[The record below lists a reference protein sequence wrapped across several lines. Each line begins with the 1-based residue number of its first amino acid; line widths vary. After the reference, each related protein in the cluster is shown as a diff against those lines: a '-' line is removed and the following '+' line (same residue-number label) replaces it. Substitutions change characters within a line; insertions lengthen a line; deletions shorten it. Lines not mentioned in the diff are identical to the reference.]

1 MGIVSNKALSAKRY
15 CFVAFETMR
24 NCHTF
29 LISLVL
35 CIVIKSS
42 STRFLLVE
50 VEKENDRALKNP
62 VAKEECPACCNW
74 ENCCKFELCIR
85 CGEDCD
91 RICPPCPNGIRKVA
105 MNGKNFTKAKFD
117 ESLDENAQTKARDRV
132 CCKANTAECRA
143 CSLGMTLEEYCTQ
156 NPDTIGCFR
165 DIVVTNGSLESVPHP
180 QPKWLAIEGAE
191 DCLTKM
197 KMGNSNPVCV
207 HLVQS
212 EFCKNDAWKQLRKLV
227 EAKELKQCYGSD
239 KDLRIQLEQEN
250 RSQPGSEGDLQR
262 SRDANKKGN
271 SKCNVTMADQEGPFF
286 EAGAPN
292 TNMLVPESERTSKDF
307 LKLVGRVLD
316 KNCNPIR
323 NAKVQCWYAGGNPVH
338 YTFPPAHLWYR
349 GYVLTDKGGR
359 YSFDAT
365 FPGVYD
371 IRPIIHYHMK
381 AITKIKTLT
390 TQIYFKGHIPPA
402 YEDYVKGRDTQY
414 PKSDF
419 VFENVQERQR
429 TIEFDLV
436 MDY

>member
-1 MGIVSNKALSAKRY
+1 MGIVPNKALAAKTY

-105 MNGKNFTKAKFD
+105 MNGKNFTKAKND
-117 ESLDENAQTKARDRV
+117 ERLDENAQTKARDRV
-132 CCKANTAECRA
+132 CCKANTAECHA

-292 TNMLVPESERTSKDF
+292 VEKLVPESDISADPDSAVT
-307 LKLVGRVLD
+307 LTGRVLD
-316 KNCNPIR
+316 KNCIPIK
-323 NAKVQCWYAGGNPVH
+323 NAKVQNWYAGGNSVH
-338 YTFPPAHLWYR
+338 YSFPPDHLWYR
-349 GYVLTDKGGR
+349 GFVHTDKNGR
-359 YSFDAT
+359 YTFEAT
-365 FPGVYD
+365 FPGLYD
-371 IRPIIHYHMK
+371 LRPILHYHIK
-381 AITKIKTLT
+381 VITQIKELT
-390 TQIYFKGHIPPA
+390 TQIYFRDNIPPA
-402 YEDYVKGRDTQY
+402 YTDYVMGRETQY
-414 PKSDF
+414 PQKISP
-419 VFENVQERQR
+419 RKPAGR
-429 TIEFDLV
+429 IIEFDIV